1 MYFRFH
7 LMKKRVFVS
16 VTNDLSTDQ
25 RVHKTCMSLHE
36 MGFEVMLVGQK
47 HHNSIPLNRPYNT
60 FRFNVWVE
68 RGPFFYLEY
77 NMRLLFVLLFN
88 KNNILLSNDLDTL
101 LANYIC
107 SKLKRIPLVYDSHEL
122 FPEAPELVNSTIKK
136 GIWQS
141 LESFFLP
148 KVDASFTVCESIA
161 HYYFKKYDIKMNVLR
176 NVPNI
181 SKDVSIEKDKNVILY
196 QGNLNPGRGLE
207 LAIATMAFLPEFK
220 LKIIGGGH
228 EMSRLKELAEKLD
241 VSSQIEFLGRV
252 KFQNLKTHTDRAII
266 GLLLEEPLGL
276 SFEYSLPNKLF
287 DYIHSNTIVLA
298 SPLIE
303 VKKII
308 SKYPVGEILKNRN
321 PKKMAQQI
329 RDMISNSTNFQ
340 FSNAK
345 RDLNWQKES
354 LVFQKVFSPYSTVKK

>member
-1 MYFRFH
+1 
-7 LMKKRVFVS
+7 MKKRVFVS

-25 RVHKTCMSLHE
+25 RVHKTCMSLNE
-36 MGFEVMLVGQK
+36 IGFEVMLVGQK
-47 HHNSIPLNRPYNT
+47 HHNSVLVDRPYNT
-60 FRFNVWVE
+60 LRFNVWIE
-68 RGPFFYLEY
+68 RGPLFYLEY
-77 NMRLLFVLLFN
+77 NIRLFFVLFFN
-88 KNNILLSNDLDTL
+88 KNDILLSNDLDTL

-107 SKLKRIPLVYDSHEL
+107 SKLKRIPLIYDSHEL
-122 FPEAPELVNSTIKK
+122 FPEAPELVNSPIKK

-148 KVDASFTVCESIA
+148 RVVASFTVCESIA
-161 HYYFKKYDIKMNVLR
+161 SYYFKKYGVKMNVLR
-176 NVPNI
+176 NVPSS
-181 SKDVSIEKDKNVILY
+181 SKETSVEKDKNVILY